1 MKAFSGVPAMRFNRA
16 TCFNIF
22 EEGKF
27 LNIDADMAVGFKME
41 GHFFRSWICG
51 HVSTPASVQSRL
63 TFQGRRPKII
73 MGCLERLEMLNFCN
87 LVFLAELK

>member
-1 MKAFSGVPAMRFNRA
+1 MKAVSGVPAMRFNRA

-63 TFQGRRPKII
+63 TFQGQVKDNYGIFR
-73 MGCLERLEMLNFCN
+73 
-87 LVFLAELK
+87 